1 MEEMAVQIEL
11 SRTVATRPRAAFET
25 IADVLAWPH
34 KMSSVLSIELV
45 DRGPIKVGTR
55 LRLTRLLFGRETTL
69 NMEVATIERPHRLRF
84 FVAHPE
90 INYELDH
97 LIDAIYGGGC
107 RMTLIYRSRPHSDV
121 GRALHPFLTPSMQI
135 LLRDELERDLAELA
149 SDVAASEGEK
159 GASEAHSRGRR

>member
-1 MEEMAVQIEL
+1 MQIEL
-11 SRTVATRPRAAFET
+11 SRTVATQPQVAFET
-25 IADVLAWPH
+25 VADVLAWPL
-34 KMSSVLSIELV
+34 KLSSVLSVELV

-55 LRLTRLLFGRETTL
+55 LRLMRLLFGRETTL

-107 RMTLIYRSRPHSDV
+107 RMTLIYRSRPHTDV
-121 GRALHPFLTPSMQI
+121 GRALHPFLTPAMQI

-149 SDVAASEGEK
+149 SDVAASDGDK
-159 GASEAHSRGRR
+159 GASEPPSRAHR